1 MDLSHKISVIFDNNG
16 SVFIGHILS
25 DTPDYYLI
33 YNPAQVFYNV
43 NSETKE
49 VEINMI
55 PVCFPELLSE
65 ETKVKGTRWTY
76 KKSNAKF
83 VSADDINL
91 DPRVVQFYVNIFT
104 RNSQ

>member
-16 SVFIGHILS
+16 SVFIGHVLS
-25 DTPDYYLI
+25 DTPDFYLI

-49 VEINMI
+49 VEINII

-65 ETKVKGTRWTY
+65 ETKAKGTRWTY

-91 DPRVVQFYVNIFT
+91 DSRVVQYYVSIFNRT
-104 RNSQ
+104 K